1 MSDDTW
7 HQDAVIYQLHVKTFC
22 DSNGDGIGDFRGLIG
37 KLDYLQRLGVTC
49 LWLLPFYESPLR
61 DDGYD
66 ISHYERIHPHYGT
79 MADVD
84 AFLQEAHRREL
95 RVITELVIN
104 HTSDQ
109 HPWFQAA
116 RHAPAG
122 SAKRDF
128 YVWSDTPDRYAQ
140 ARIIFSDAEE
150 SNWTW
155 DPVAGAYYWHRFFR
169 HQPDLNFDNPH
180 VRQAVLKVMRFW
192 LDKGVD
198 GLRLDAIAHLYE
210 REGTSCDNLPE
221 THALLK
227 WMRADMNVRYD
238 PRVLLAEANQPPEE
252 LRAYFGDG
260 DECHMAFH
268 FPLVARLFA
277 AFADADRT
285 PIVEIMQRSTNLPA
299 GCQWGLFLRNHD
311 DVSLSALGAQENERL
326 MAIYA
331 PEERMR
337 LHGGI
342 CRRLAPLLAHDP
354 RRIEMAHAL
363 LLSLPGTPV
372 IYYGDEIGMSDRLDL
387 ADRDGLRTPMQWDD
401 SPGGGFTSGRPTIP
415 LNEDP
420 EWGVSRINV
429 ERAAATPSS
438 LLNRIMTMLAARRP
452 HTAFGRGSLTFVETG
467 DHAVLSFVREH
478 DDDVMLVV
486 VNLADRPAALDVPLP
501 GYSACHVAGCASGVD
516 VRPRT
521 GEGLTVTL
529 PAYGWCWCQLRSV
542 DKGGR
547 ESFFEDTS
555 DTVTEGGGVSSKN
568 DSRPPFQRAAS
579 HSP

>member
-49 LWLLPFYESPLR
+49 LWLLPFYESPLC

-66 ISHYERIHPHYGT
+66 ISHYERIHPDYGT
-79 MADVD
+79 MADVE

-128 YVWSDTPDRYAQ
+128 YVWSDTPARYAE
-140 ARIIFSDAEE
+140 ARIIFSDAED

-210 REGTSCDNLPE
+210 RDGTSCDNLPE

-227 WMRADMNVRYD
+227 WMRTDMNGRYD
-238 PRVLLAEANQPPEE
+238 KRVLLAEANQPPEE

-268 FPLVARLFA
+268 FPLVARLLA

-285 PIVEIMQRSTNLPA
+285 PIVEILERSTNLPG
-299 GCQWGLFLRNHD
+299 GCQWALFLRNHD
-311 DVSLSALGAQENERL
+311 DVSLSSLGARENDRL
-326 MAIYA
+326 MAVYA

-342 CRRLAPLLAHDP
+342 NRRLAPLLAHDP

-387 ADRDGLRTPMQWDD
+387 ADRDGLRTPMQWND
-401 SPGGGFTSGRPTIP
+401 SPGGGFTSGRPIIP
-415 LNEDP
+415 LNDDP
-420 EWGVSRINV
+420 EWGVNGTNV
-429 ERAAATPSS
+429 ARAVATPSS
-438 LLNRIMTMLAARRP
+438 LLNRVTSMLTARRG

-467 DHAVLSFVREH
+467 DRAVLSFVRAH
-478 DDDVMLVV
+478 DNDAVLVV
-486 VNLADRPAALDVPLP
+486 VNLSDRTAALELPLP
-501 GYSACHVAGCASGVD
+501 GYAACHIAGCASGVD
-516 VRPRT
+516 VRPAA
-521 GEGLTVTL
+521 EHGLTVAL
-529 PAYGWCWCQLRSV
+529 PAYGWSWSRLR
-542 DKGGR
+542 
-547 ESFFEDTS
+547 
-555 DTVTEGGGVSSKN
+555 
-568 DSRPPFQRAAS
+568 
-579 HSP
+579 

>member
-22 DSNGDGIGDFRGLIG
+22 DSNDDGIGDFRGLIG

-79 MADVD
+79 MADVE
-84 AFLQEAHRREL
+84 AFLEEAHRRGL
-95 RVITELVIN
+95 RVISELVIN

-116 RHAPAG
+116 RHAAAG

-140 ARIIFSDAEE
+140 ARIIFSDAEN

-155 DPVAGAYYWHRFFR
+155 DPLAGAYYWHRFFR

-238 PRVLLAEANQPPEE
+238 RRILVAEANQPPEE
-252 LRAYFGDG
+252 LCAYFGDG

-268 FPLVARLFA
+268 FPLVARLLA

-285 PIVEIMQRSTNLPA
+285 PIVEILERSAHLPDR
-299 GCQWGLFLRNHD
+299 CQWALFLRNHD
-311 DVSLSALGAQENERL
+311 DVSLSSLGAAENERL
-326 MAIYA
+326 MAVYA

-342 CRRLAPLLAHDP
+342 NRRLAPLLAHDP

-387 ADRDGLRTPMQWDD
+387 ADRDGLRTPMQWND
-401 SPGGGFTSGRPTIP
+401 STGGGFTGGRPTIP
-415 LNEDP
+415 LNDDP
-420 EWGVSRINV
+420 EWGVSRVNV
-429 ERAAATPSS
+429 DRAAATPSS
-438 LLNRIMTMLAARRP
+438 LLNRITSMLTARRR
-452 HTAFGRGSLTFVETG
+452 HTAFGRGLLTFVETA
-467 DHAVLSFVREH
+467 DRAVLSFMREH
-478 DDDVMLVV
+478 QDDRVLVV
-486 VNLADRPAALDVPLP
+486 VNLSEGPAAIELPLP
-501 GYSACHVAGCASGVD
+501 GYSACPIAGCAAGVE
-516 VRPRT
+516 VRPR
-521 GEGLTVTL
+521 GGQGLAAAL
-529 PAYGWCWCQLRSV
+529 PPYGWCWSRLRPS
-542 DKGGR
+542 
-547 ESFFEDTS
+547 
-555 DTVTEGGGVSSKN
+555 
-568 DSRPPFQRAAS
+568 
-579 HSP
+579 